1 VTRRIGFRHGDPVS
15 PRPDAGSREWRRV
28 VITNLQI
35 LRALAAYL
43 VFLTHFDPYAGPIL
57 PRPDALAFGAAGV
70 DVFFVL
76 SGFIMFVT
84 TAGPD
89 ASAGAFLLRRTARVV
104 PVYWLVTL
112 GLAVLA
118 MLGLKPIGIVE
129 IRPEYVLQS
138 LLFLPFSRGGFVEPL
153 LSVGWTLNY
162 EMFFY
167 AVFAGL
173 LLVPGLAQRAL
184 AAVALFVGLTLLG
197 LLPRQGIYWAFYTKP
212 IVLEF
217 AAGIGLGYAYL
228 RLGKPSATFPVQR
241 VAGAALAAAILIILG
256 GQIIGDL
263 SGLGTE
269 MTGFA
274 RPLVWGSAA
283 ILIVGAMLLLERG
296 GVTLRSRWLLAQGN
310 ASYAFYLIHNL
321 MLHTAAK
328 VTATVLGPGMPRT
341 LLILVLAFAA
351 SAVIGDLLY
360 RHVEAPLGA
369 ALRRRF
375 DRNPATVPPQAALTR
390 RLQL

>member
-43 VFLTHFDPYAGPIL
+43 VFLTHFGPYAGPIL

-129 IRPEYVLQS
+129 IRPEYLLQS
-138 LLFLPFSRGGFVEPL
+138 LLFLPFSRGGFD
-153 LSVGWTLNY
+153 
-162 EMFFY
+162 

-184 AAVALFVGLTLLG
+184 AAAALFVGLTLLG

-256 GQIIGDL
+256 GQITGDL

-328 VTATVLGPGMPRT
+328 VTATVLGPGMPRI

-351 SAVIGDLLY
+351 SAVIGDVLY